1 MNPIPLNRR
10 HWLATAGAMS
20 LWPRAW
26 SQSYPERPVKIIVAF
41 APAGPSDIMGRWL
54 AQRLSERNG
63 KSFVVENMAGAGG
76 NIGMGAAAKAPPNGY
91 TLLLAS
97 STYVINPSLYKSVP
111 YDPFKDFAPISMVG
125 ESPHV
130 FFVHPS
136 VKAQNLR
143 QLIDLV
149 RSQPGKFSYVSA
161 GSGTVAHLSVE
172 QLKIGMGLDM
182 THIPFKGAG
191 PAVQSVVSGEIAIG
205 CTTLPAVKELVRG
218 NLLRALAVTSTQ
230 RFASSP
236 QIPTVAESGFADQES
251 STWQSLMAPAGTPAP
266 VLQFLHRE
274 VVAIVNAPGAREQL
288 VDLGFTAIGNSPA
301 QLGAQIQSEIERWRK
316 VIQAARIEA

>member
-1 MNPIPLNRR
+1 M
-10 HWLATAGAMS
+10 
-20 LWPRAW
+20 
-26 SQSYPERPVKIIVAF
+26 V
-41 APAGPSDIMGRWL
+41 
-54 AQRLSERNG
+54 
-63 KSFVVENMAGAGG
+63 
-76 NIGMGAAAKAPPNGY
+76 
-91 TLLLAS
+91 
-97 STYVINPSLYKSVP
+97 NPSLYKAVP
-111 YDPFKDFAPISMVG
+111 YDPFKDFAPITMVG

-136 VKAQNLR
+136 VKAQNMR

-172 QLKIGMGLDM
+172 QLKISLGLDM

-218 NLLRALAVTSTQ
+218 GMLRALAVTSTQ
-230 RFASSP
+230 RFASAP
-236 QIPTVAESGFADQES
+236 QIPTVAESGLSDQES
-251 STWQSLMAPAGTPAP
+251 STWQSLMAPAGTPAA
-266 VLQFLHRE
+266 VLGFLHRE

-288 VDLGFTAIGNSPA
+288 VDLGFTAIANTPA
-301 QLGAQIQSEIERWRK
+301 QLSGQIQSEVERWRR
-316 VIQAARIEA
+316 VIQTARIEA